1 MKAQRGVALIT
12 VLLVVAVVTV
22 VCASMIARQQL
33 SIRATSNQLQARQ
46 AWHYALGGEALA
58 QSILRR
64 DLRATRESGAAQAPV
79 DHLFEPWALPQ
90 PAFEI
95 EQGRIQIRIEDL
107 AGRFN
112 LNSLVQN
119 QQPNAAAQAQFRRL
133 LLRLDITEPYAERLA
148 DWLDADQQP
157 SGEQGAEDN
166 AYLLL
171 DPPYRTAGRSLGDL
185 SELRLLLD
193 MHEED
198 FQRLAPYVS
207 ALPADVPLNVN
218 TASALVLSTLGDN
231 LSLSIGQ
238 AMVQAR
244 RGGGFREIATFL
256 AQPAMSGIDLKGTSL
271 AVSSQYFQAVSD
283 VRLGDRRLALVSL
296 LQREDD
302 GEVRV
307 LQRNLGQPAR
317 LLRPSDEGER

>member
-64 DLRATRESGAAQAPV
+64 DLRATHESGAAQAPV

-119 QQPNAAAQAQFRRL
+119 QQPNAAAQVQFRRL
-133 LLRLDITEPYAERLA
+133 LLRLDITEPYAERLGG
-148 DWLDADQQP
+148 WL
-157 SGEQGAEDN
+157 
-166 AYLLL
+166 
-171 DPPYRTAGRSLGDL
+171 PPRPPPRRTGSTPTSSPAASRAPRTMPICCSTRRTA
-185 SELRLLLD
+185 
-193 MHEED
+193 
-198 FQRLAPYVS
+198 P
-207 ALPADVPLNVN
+207 PAGAWATCPNCVYCW
-218 TASALVLSTLGDN
+218 TC
-231 LSLSIGQ
+231 
-238 AMVQAR
+238 AR
-244 RGGGFREIATFL
+244 RIFSAWR
-256 AQPAMSGIDLKGTSL
+256 PTS
-271 AVSSQYFQAVSD
+271 APC
-283 VRLGDRRLALVSL
+283 RRMC
-296 LQREDD
+296 R
-302 GEVRV
+302 
-307 LQRNLGQPAR
+307 
-317 LLRPSDEGER
+317 

>member
-12 VLLVVAVVTV
+12 VLLVVAIVTV
-22 VCASMIARQQL
+22 VSASMIARQQL
-33 SIRATSNQLQARQ
+33 SIRSTANQLQARQ

-64 DLRATRESGAAQAPV
+64 DLRTTLESGAAQAPV
-79 DHLFEPWALPQ
+79 DHLLEPWALPQ
-90 PAFEI
+90 PAFDI
-95 EQGRIQIRIEDL
+95 EQGRIQVRIEDL

-119 QQPNAAAQAQFRRL
+119 QQANAAALAQFQRL
-133 LLRLDITEPYAERLA
+133 LLRLQISEPYAERLV
-148 DWLDADQQP
+148 DWLDSDQQP
-157 SGEQGAEDN
+157 SGDRGAEDN

-171 DPPYRTAGRSLGDL
+171 DPPYRTAGRSLNDL
-185 SELRLLLD
+185 SEMRLLLD
-193 MHEED
+193 MRDEH
-198 FQRLAPYVS
+198 FQRLAPYV
-207 ALPADVPLNVN
+207 ATLPADVPLNVN
-218 TASALVLSTLGDN
+218 TASAMVLSTLGD
-231 LSLSIGQ
+231 SLSPSAAE

-244 RGGGFREIATFL
+244 RGEGFREVATFL

-307 LQRNLGQPAR
+307 LQRNLGQPPR
-317 LLRPSDEGER
+317 LLRRSDEGDR

>member
-46 AWHYALGGEALA
+46 AWHYGLGGEALA

-64 DLRATRESGAAQAPV
+64 DLRTTLESGAAQAPV

-90 PAFEI
+90 PPFEI
-95 EQGRIQIRIEDL
+95 EQGRIQVRIEDL

-133 LLRLDITEPYAERLA
+133 LQRLDITEPYAEQLV
-148 DWLDADQQP
+148 DWLDADQRP

-171 DPPYRTAGRSLGDL
+171 EPPYRTADRSLGDL
-185 SELRLLLD
+185 SELRLLLNMRD
-193 MHEED
+193 DH
-198 FQRLAPYVS
+198 FQRLAPYVTT
-207 ALPADVPLNVN
+207 LPADVPLNVN

-231 LSLSIGQ
+231 LSLSTGQ

-244 RGGGFREIATFL
+244 RGSGFREIATFL

-296 LQREDD
+296 LRREDD

-307 LQRNLGQPAR
+307 LQRNLGQPPR
-317 LLRPSDEGER
+317 LLRQSDEGDR

>member
-12 VLLVVAVVTV
+12 VLLVVAIVTV
-22 VCASMIARQQL
+22 ICASMIARQQL
-33 SIRATSNQLQARQ
+33 SIRAVSNQLQTRQ

-64 DLRATRESGAAQAPV
+64 DLRATLESSAAQAPV
-79 DHLFEPWALPQ
+79 DHLLEPWALPQ
-90 PAFEI
+90 PEFDI
-95 EQGRIQIRIEDL
+95 EQGRIQVRIEDL

-119 QQPNAAAQAQFRRL
+119 QQPNAAALAQFQRL
-133 LLRLDITEPYAERLA
+133 LLRLDISEPYGDRLV
-148 DWLDADQQP
+148 DWLDSDQQP
-157 SGEQGAEDN
+157 NGEYGAEDN

-193 MHEED
+193 MREEH
-198 FQRLAPYVS
+198 FQRLAPYVTS
-207 ALPADVPLNVN
+207 LPAEPPLNVN
-218 TASALVLSTLGDN
+218 TASALVLSTLADN
-231 LSLSIGQ
+231 LSLSAGQ

-244 RGGGFREIATFL
+244 RGEGFREIATFL

-271 AVSSQYFQAVSD
+271 AVNSQYFQAVSD

-307 LQRNLGQPAR
+307 LQRNLGQPLG
-317 LLRPSDEGER
+317 LLEQSDEGDR

>member
-64 DLRATRESGAAQAPV
+64 DLRATHESGAAQAPV

-119 QQPNAAAQAQFRRL
+119 QQPNAAAQVQFRRL

-193 MHEED
+193 MREED
-198 FQRLAPYVS
+198 FQRVAPYVS

-231 LSLSIGQ
+231 LSLSSGQ

>member
-12 VLLVVAVVTV
+12 VLLVVAIVTV
-22 VCASMIARQQL
+22 ICASMIARQQL

-64 DLRATRESGAAQAPV
+64 DLRATLESGAAQAPV
-79 DHLFEPWALPQ
+79 DHLSEPWALPQ
-90 PAFEI
+90 PAFDI
-95 EQGRIQIRIEDL
+95 QQGRIQVHIEDL

-112 LNSLVQN
+112 LNSLVQS
-119 QQPNAAAQAQFRRL
+119 QQANDAALAQFRRL
-133 LLRLDITEPYAERLA
+133 LLRLEITEPYGERLV
-148 DWLDADQQP
+148 DWLDGDQQP
-157 SGEQGAEDN
+157 SGEHGAEDN

-171 DPPYRTAGRSLGDL
+171 DPPYRTADRSLGDV
-185 SELRLLLD
+185 SELGLLLD
-193 MHEED
+193 MRDEHV
-198 FQRLAPYVS
+198 QRLAPYVS
-207 ALPADVPLNVN
+207 TLPGEAPLNVN

-231 LSLSIGQ
+231 LNLSMGQ

-244 RGGGFREIATFL
+244 RGEGFREIATFL

-271 AVSSQYFQAVSD
+271 AVSSQYFQAVSE

-307 LQRNLGQPAR
+307 LQRNLGQPPR
-317 LLRPSDEGER
+317 LLSPSDDGDR

>member
-119 QQPNAAAQAQFRRL
+119 QQPSAAAQAQFRRL
-133 LLRLDITEPYAERLA
+133 LLRLDITEPYAERLV

-157 SGEQGAEDN
+157 RASKA
-166 AYLLL
+166 
-171 DPPYRTAGRSLGDL
+171 PRTMPICCSTRRTAPPAGAWATCPNCVCCWACARKIS
-185 SELRLLLD
+185 SAWRPTS
-193 MHEED
+193 
-198 FQRLAPYVS
+198 APC
-207 ALPADVPLNVN
+207 
-218 TASALVLSTLGDN
+218 
-231 LSLSIGQ
+231 
-238 AMVQAR
+238 R
-244 RGGGFREIATFL
+244 RMCR
-256 AQPAMSGIDLKGTSL
+256 
-271 AVSSQYFQAVSD
+271 
-283 VRLGDRRLALVSL
+283 
-296 LQREDD
+296 
-302 GEVRV
+302 
-307 LQRNLGQPAR
+307 
-317 LLRPSDEGER
+317 

>member
-1 MKAQRGVALIT
+1 
-12 VLLVVAVVTV
+12 
-22 VCASMIARQQL
+22 
-33 SIRATSNQLQARQ
+33 
-46 AWHYALGGEALA
+46 LA

-79 DHLFEPWALPQ
+79 DHLSEPWALPQ

-133 LLRLDITEPYAERLA
+133 LLRLDITEPYAERLV

-193 MHEED
+193 MREED
-198 FQRLAPYVS
+198 FQRLTPYVS
-207 ALPADVPLNVN
+207 TLPADVPLNVN
-218 TASALVLSTLGDN
+218 TASVLVLSTLGDN
-231 LSLSIGQ
+231 LSLSVGQ

>member
-12 VLLVVAVVTV
+12 VLLVVAIVTV
-22 VCASMIARQQL
+22 VSASMIARQQL
-33 SIRATSNQLQARQ
+33 SIRSTANQLQARQ

-64 DLRATRESGAAQAPV
+64 DLRATLESGAAQAPV

-90 PAFEI
+90 PAFDI
-95 EQGRIQIRIEDL
+95 EQGRIQVRIEDL

-112 LNSLVQN
+112 LNSLMQN
-119 QQPNAAAQAQFRRL
+119 QQANAAALAQFQRL
-133 LLRLDITEPYAERLA
+133 LLRLEISEPYAERLV
-148 DWLDADQQP
+148 DWLDSDQQP
-157 SGEQGAEDN
+157 TGERGAEDN

-171 DPPYRTAGRSLGDL
+171 DPPYRTAGRSLNDL
-185 SELRLLLD
+185 SEMRLLLD
-193 MHEED
+193 MRDEH
-198 FQRLAPYVS
+198 FQRLAPYVA

-218 TASALVLSTLGDN
+218 TASAVVLSTLGDN
-231 LSLSIGQ
+231 LSPSATE

-244 RGGGFREIATFL
+244 RGEGFREVATFL

-296 LQREDD
+296 LQRQDD

-307 LQRNLGQPAR
+307 LQRNLGQPPR
-317 LLRPSDEGER
+317 LLRPSDEGDR

>member
-1 MKAQRGVALIT
+1 
-12 VLLVVAVVTV
+12 
-22 VCASMIARQQL
+22 
-33 SIRATSNQLQARQ
+33 
-46 AWHYALGGEALA
+46 A

-133 LLRLDITEPYAERLA
+133 LLRLDITEPYAERLV

-171 DPPYRTAGRSLGDL
+171 DPPYRTAGRSLGDLSELRLLLDNTGPPAGGLGAWLCAAPQPRGELAAGDSASRRPGPPYRTAGRSLGDL

-231 LSLSIGQ
+231 LSLSRSEERRVGKECRSRWQ
-238 AMVQAR
+238 A
-244 RGGGFREIATFL
+244 E
-256 AQPAMSGIDLKGTSL
+256 PDSE
-271 AVSSQYFQAVSD
+271 SQ
-283 VRLGDRRLALVSL
+283 
-296 LQREDD
+296 
-302 GEVRV
+302 
-307 LQRNLGQPAR
+307 
-317 LLRPSDEGER
+317 